1 MYNILVLIPMD
12 EEKKKLLEEKSKG
25 CKIVYSNE
33 NEVTKEEVQNAN
45 IVIGS
50 PKVDM
55 VKGSPNLKW
64 MQLNT
69 AGAD

>member
-33 NEVTKEEVQNAN
+33 NEVTKEAL
-45 IVIGS
+45 IHLKFLLLYI
-50 PKVDM
+50 
-55 VKGSPNLKW
+55 NLLPLYLAASF
-64 MQLNT
+64 LN
-69 AGAD
+69 